1 MTEFDTIWA
10 KIRKHAS
17 EPFRMKRG
25 GTFIY
30 RITSDN
36 VITVIRPTF
45 ERNVS
50 RSVFEQAYARGL
62 PMDGPGKI
70 NDLQAPAFV
79 WAILHDRR
87 IVPGIKN

>member
-17 EPFRMKRG
+17 EPFHSKRG
-25 GTFIY
+25 HGFTYEIA
-30 RITSDN
+30 SVS
-36 VITVIRPTF
+36 VITIKRPTF